1 MPIESINNTVANP
14 VLPNKSAK
22 RDAID
27 NKSQAS
33 GTASAMDDTVS
44 INAMTQG
51 IKQTAELTSPVQM
64 VNEAHVAKIRSA
76 IQDGSYEIN
85 HERLAQ
91 KMMQFEFNIPD
102 TT

>member
-1 MPIESINNTVANP
+1 MPIESINNAVTNP

-22 RDAID
+22 KDSVDSKGQPPGA
-27 NKSQAS
+27 
-33 GTASAMDDTVS
+33 TTTLDDTVS

-51 IKQTAELTSPVQM
+51 FKQSAELTPPVQV
-64 VNEAHVAKIRSA
+64 VNEAHVAKIRTA
-76 IQDGSYEIN
+76 LQDGSYEIN
-85 HERLAQ
+85 HERLAK